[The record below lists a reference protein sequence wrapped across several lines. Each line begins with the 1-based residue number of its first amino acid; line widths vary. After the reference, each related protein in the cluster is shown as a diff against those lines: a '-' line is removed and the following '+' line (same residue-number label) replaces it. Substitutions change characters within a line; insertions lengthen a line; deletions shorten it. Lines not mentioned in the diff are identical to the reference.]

1 MREGS
6 GFLYLDMST
15 CLRFSGRLGSGSFG
29 VFVVVLVEVVGT
41 VVVLLVL
48 ELLALLALLA
58 LLVEVLAFGVGGAF
72 AGVHATLCEGQSFR

>member
-48 ELLALLALLA
+48 ALLALLA
-58 LLVEVLAFGVGGAF
+58 LLVEVLAFEVGGAF
-72 AGVHATLCEGQSFR
+72 AGVHASLCEGQSFR